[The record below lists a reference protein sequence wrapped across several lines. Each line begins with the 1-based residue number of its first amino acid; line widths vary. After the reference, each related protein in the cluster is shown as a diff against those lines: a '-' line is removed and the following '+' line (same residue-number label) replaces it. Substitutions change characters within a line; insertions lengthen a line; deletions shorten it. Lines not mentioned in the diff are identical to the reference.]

1 MLRPIIVNPLTN
13 SHVLVSPHRTKRPWK
28 GQVDPPLIQSLPR
41 HTKDCYLCPG
51 NPRMNGES
59 NPDFD
64 ETYIFE
70 NDFPALL
77 QPNPVTVPATVTDAP
92 LVDGDELFQTKPTFG
107 SCKVL
112 TYSPRHDLTL
122 ALMSPEE
129 ITAVIRCWRRVYEM
143 EGGVIRAGHKVDEKG
158 SVETLGVDGLEQD
171 VGSVNIFE
179 VSPRVYDSRAW
190 SGELMCSWFHGA
202 V

>member
-1 MLRPIIVNPLTN
+1 
-13 SHVLVSPHRTKRPWK
+13 
-28 GQVDPPLIQSLPR
+28 
-41 HTKDCYLCPG
+41 
-51 NPRMNGES
+51 MNGEQ
-59 NPDFD
+59 NPDFE

-77 QPNPVTVPATVTDAP
+77 QPNPVTVPATTGKTTTGGGEGND
-92 LVDGDELFQTKPTFG
+92 DHELFQTKPTFG

-129 ITAVIRCWRRVYEM
+129 ITAVIRCWRQVYEM
-143 EGGVIRAGHKVDEKG
+143 EGKTIRDGHAVDERG
-158 SVETLGVDGLEQD
+158 SLETVGVEGLGDD
-171 VGSVNIFE
+171 VGCVNIFE
-179 VSPRVYDSRAW
+179 VSPTILS
-190 SGELMCSWFHGA
+190 MC